1 VLERHRQYV
10 KEGRWLDAKRAEGLG
25 EGEFGCLTYGE
36 VEKWVI
42 PELLRWME
50 GTEGTRGGSS
60 GVAGDDEVERELE
73 KEVGDAVGAEDE
85 DGDVTMRP
93 GDVDKVEVVMEIK
106 GRASTVL
113 LLDPVF
119 SVTDHAS

>member
-1 VLERHRQYV
+1 
-10 KEGRWLDAKRAEGLG
+10 
-25 EGEFGCLTYGE
+25 
-36 VEKWVI
+36 
-42 PELLRWME
+42 LLRWME